1 MIDHAREVQ
10 RSKDKV
16 SQISKVGG
24 STMIAK
30 GYTSQDFSKSVASN
44 INEHSQEL
52 NNRYLPLKFSKL
64 RDTKNLS
71 LDVRHSSD
79 PYDTND
85 GQTVDM
91 PVTNQSSNDV
101 VSEVAQKGKK
111 RRIEYKLNVPNIV
124 YEEKS
129 VQLDEEQKQPVV
141 YQQVSYG

>member
-1 MIDHAREVQ
+1 
-10 RSKDKV
+10 
-16 SQISKVGG
+16 
-24 STMIAK
+24 MIAK
-30 GYTSQDFSKSVASN
+30 GYTSQDISKSVASN

-52 NNRYLPLKFSKL
+52 NNRYLHLKFSKL

-79 PYDTND
+79 RNDTND

-101 VSEVAQKGKK
+101 VSEVAPKGKK
-111 RRIEYKLNVPNIV
+111 RRIEYKLNLPNIV

-129 VQLDEEQKQPVV
+129 IQLDKEEKQPVV